1 MCHRNY
7 ETGYG
12 INIRIYVSIDAVS
25 VYRWL
30 IKGLGCLYC
39 NGDYD
44 NTIKREL
51 GLTTK
56 GDNTTGDEAATQ
68 A

>member
-1 MCHRNY
+1 MCRRNY
-7 ETGYG
+7 ETGCG
-12 INIRIYVSIDAVS
+12 INIRIHVSIDAVS

-44 NTIKREL
+44 DTIKREL

-56 GDNTTGDEAATQ
+56 GNNTTCGPWTE
-68 A
+68 